1 MDDRPRITVIL
12 RHEDNAALQEL
23 AKKTRIPRA
32 TLVQVAIGEYLD
44 RQKKKEV

>member
-12 RHEDNAALQEL
+12 RHEDNAALMKI
-23 AKKTRIPRA
+23 AKQTRIPRA

-44 RQKKKEV
+44 RQKNKEV